1 MSSSIWTQCAG
12 RTRVRGL
19 AGEAWRVVEPQHL
32 VSTRKLVDSDAEQ
45 EILEEL
51 LETTK
56 PPLPRSRLHFLL
68 TTPFRYPPLRYGSR
82 FGTRAERGIWYGSIA
97 PRTAFAETAYYRL
110 LFLEGTQAPLS
121 PLLVELSAF
130 RASFRSDHG
139 VDLAALPFA
148 EFRRRISSPVSYQ
161 ESQRLGSGMRE
172 AGVQVFRYWSA
183 RDRQGG
189 LNVGLFTPRAFAS
202 RKPGVPE
209 TWRCVVAR
217 EGVEM
222 TKKDV
227 FARASFRFARSEF
240 EVEGRLPAPAP

>member
-12 RTRVRGL
+12 RTRVRPL

-32 VSTRKLVDSDAEQ
+32 VATRKLVDSDAEQ
-45 EILEEL
+45 QLLEEMI
-51 LETTK
+51 ESTK
-56 PPLPRSRLHFLL
+56 PALPEGRLHFLL

-82 FGTRAERGIWYGSIA
+82 FGTRGQRGIWYGSVGQ
-97 PRTAFAETAYYRL
+97 RTAFSETAYYRL
-110 LFLEGTQAPLS
+110 LFLEGTAADLS
-121 PLLVELSAF
+121 PLMVELSAF
-130 RASFRSDHG
+130 RASFRSEQG

-148 EFRRRISSPVSYQ
+148 EFRDRISSPVSYR
-161 ESQRLGSGMRE
+161 ESQRLGYEMRE
-172 AGVQVFRYWSA
+172 AGVYVFRYWSA

-189 LNVGLFTPRAFAS
+189 LNVGLFTPKAFSS
-202 RKPGVPE
+202 RKPTVPE

-217 EGVEM
+217 DGVEM

-227 FARASFRFARSEF
+227 FVRASFRFERSEF

>member
-12 RTRVRGL
+12 RTRVRPL

-32 VSTRKLVDSDAEQ
+32 VATRKLVDSDAEQ
-45 EILEEL
+45 QLLEEL
-51 LETTK
+51 IESTK
-56 PPLPRSRLHFLL
+56 PPLPEGRLHFLL

-82 FGTRAERGIWYGSIA
+82 FGTRAQRGIWYGSVGQ
-97 PRTAFAETAYYRL
+97 RTAFSETAYYRL
-110 LFLEGTQAPLS
+110 LFLEGTAADLS
-121 PLLVELSAF
+121 PLMVELSAF
-130 RASFRSDHG
+130 RAPFRSEQG

-148 EFRRRISSPVSYQ
+148 EFRDRISSPVSYR
-161 ESQRLGSGMRE
+161 ESQRLGYEMRE
-172 AGVQVFRYWSA
+172 AGVYVFRYWSA

-189 LNVGLFTPRAFAS
+189 LNVGLFTPKAFSS
-202 RKPGVPE
+202 RKPTVPE

-217 EGVEM
+217 DGVEM

-227 FARASFRFARSEF
+227 FVRASFRFERSEF